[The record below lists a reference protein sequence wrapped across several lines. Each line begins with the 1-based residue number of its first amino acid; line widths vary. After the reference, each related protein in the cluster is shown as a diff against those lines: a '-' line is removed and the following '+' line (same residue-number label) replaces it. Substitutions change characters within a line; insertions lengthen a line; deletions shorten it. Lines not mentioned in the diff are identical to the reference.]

1 MNSFGGP
8 ELLVILFGLFGLL
21 STIFWIWMLV
31 DCITKE
37 PAEGNERII
46 WVVVIALVGPLGA
59 LIYLLARRPQ
69 RIALHG
75 R

>member
-1 MNSFGGP
+1 MNIGGQ
-8 ELLVILFGLFGLL
+8 ELIILLFIP
-21 STIFWIWMLV
+21 IFLAVMVLWIWTLV

-46 WVVVIALVGPLGA
+46 WTVVIALVGVLGA
-59 LIYLLARRPQ
+59 IIYLCARRPQ
-69 RIALHG
+69 RLALHG